1 MNYLLLGLVVFLG
14 VHSVRIF
21 AADWRERVI
30 KWPGQAMYKGVYSVL
45 SIVGFC
51 FIVWGFGQARE
62 TPVLLWQPP
71 SAMRHVSALL
81 MLVAFV
87 LLAATYVPANAIK
100 ARVHHPMVLAVKTW
114 AFAHLLSTGAVAHA
128 VLFGAFL
135 IWAVVL
141 FVVSRRR
148 DRSGTLQSNVASY
161 PRPTR
166 SGTIATVVVGVAAW
180 ALVAFSLHG
189 MLVGIRPLG

>member
-1 MNYLLLGLVVFLG
+1 MSYLLLGLVVFLG

-21 AADWRERVI
+21 AAGWRERVV
-30 KWPGQAMYKGVYSVL
+30 KRQGQAAYKGVYSVL
-45 SIVGFC
+45 SLVGFC
-51 FIVWGFGQARE
+51 LIVWGFGQARE
-62 TPVLLWQPP
+62 APVLLWQP
-71 SAMRHVSALL
+71 SGAMRHVTALL
-81 MLVAFV
+81 MLLAFV

-114 AFAHLLSTGAVAHA
+114 AFAHLLSTGTVAHA

-135 IWAVVL
+135 VWAVVL
-141 FVVSRRR
+141 FVVSRRH
-148 DRSGTLQSNVASY
+148 DRRSALQSNAAPY

-166 SGTIATVVVGVAAW
+166 SGTIATVLVGVAAW

-189 MLVGIRPLG
+189 MLIGIRPLG

>member
-30 KWPGQAMYKGVYSVL
+30 KWHGQAVYKGVYSVL

-51 FIVWGFGQARE
+51 LIVWGFGQARE

-71 SAMRHVSALL
+71 SAMRHVSVLL
-81 MLVAFV
+81 MLLAFV

-114 AFAHLLSTGAVAHA
+114 AFAHLLSTGTVAHA

-180 ALVAFSLHG
+180 ALVTFSLHG